1 MPLIIV
7 DTREQEPFP
16 LEGLRVIRRKLDFG
30 DYSLMGH
37 QKRVAVERK
46 SFEDLFGTLAS
57 LKSIER
63 FERELLRAGEA
74 GARLYIVIEADPA
87 QVYAGFRMTQVPGR
101 AILERLFKLCSRH
114 GVAPV
119 FGGTR
124 RGAEIATLAILRA
137 HAGGE
142 VEWERAK

>member
-114 GVAPV
+114 GVAP
-119 FGGTR
+119 GSCNGHR
-124 RGAEIATLAILRA
+124 RAD
-137 HAGGE
+137 HVYFVAGSSRPGRSP
-142 VEWERAK
+142 VMAAPA